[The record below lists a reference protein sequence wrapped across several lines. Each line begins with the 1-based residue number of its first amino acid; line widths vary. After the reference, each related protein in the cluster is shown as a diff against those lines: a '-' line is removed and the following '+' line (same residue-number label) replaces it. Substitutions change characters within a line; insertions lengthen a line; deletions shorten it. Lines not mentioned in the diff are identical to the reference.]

1 MRRRRPLPQDHQH
14 HRHLRLLD
22 RIDQRLPQP
31 EQLRL
36 LSDVP
41 DVDPRRVLEPD
52 DRDPIPTALR
62 HELVHLDQAL
72 PIQLAAH
79 GAVFV
84 GVLRVVRQ
92 QTLPVPD
99 HPQQEAVHLHQAR
112 VYLGAVRRTEFH
124 VLRVVRKT
132 SQDVVEI
139 IACLRIH
146 RNDRHDLL
154 RGVLR
159 LRRRRHTEETRMVC
173 RHLRHVPFQRIQHLR
188 LLLEDGSKKS
198 RLVVMDLHA
207 SGRHRLEVACR
218 RNQLLGALLVKVPLR
233 AHSADDSTPA
243 HGDVRFLVCEKD
255 RRADPLVAAAR
266 RIGPVDPRQHRD
278 SHLLQLCVPEE
289 AGSLAAAVRIDLL
302 LLRQLHA
309 RTVHQ
314 PHQRQVHDLCQIR
327 HPQVVVRLAGN
338 PRSGDPLVVE
348 ADQYAPFPADPR
360 QAVHNPG
367 APRLLVLR
375 VVNRVQ
381 RAERPGID
389 HILNPL
395 PHGHLAPFVDHI
407 GRDPEI
413 LDAIDLGIDLLHDRL
428 GLLDVCLHP
437 LNLRRAQR
445 LPYIVH
451 LRKIWSHLS
460 NPSSFVV
467 FDRTPDPSRGASAH
481 RYRFALR
488 IPN

>member
-1 MRRRRPLPQDHQH
+1 VLHHLVHLVDHRLQRPARILLLHQPPGITGRGRRLPVHHVDLRGGGSERERAVVVRRRPSHHVVRRRRPLPQDHQH

-62 HELVHLDQAL
+62 HKLIHLDQAL

-84 GVLRVVRQ
+84 GVLRIVRQ
-92 QTLPVPD
+92 QSLPVPD
-99 HPQQEAVHLHQAR
+99 HPQQEAVHLHQTR
-112 VYLGAVRRTEFH
+112 VYLGAVTRAEFH
-124 VLRVVRKT
+124 VLRVVRET

-188 LLLEDGSKKS
+188 LLLEDGGKKS

-243 HGDVRFLVCEKD
+243 HGDVRFLVREKD

-266 RIGPVDPRQHRD
+266 RIRPVDPRQHRD
-278 SHLLQLCVPEE
+278 SHLL
-289 AGSLAAAVRIDLL
+289 
-302 LLRQLHA
+302 
-309 RTVHQ
+309 
-314 PHQRQVHDLCQIR
+314 
-327 HPQVVVRLAGN
+327 
-338 PRSGDPLVVE
+338 
-348 ADQYAPFPADPR
+348 
-360 QAVHNPG
+360 
-367 APRLLVLR
+367 
-375 VVNRVQ
+375 
-381 RAERPGID
+381 
-389 HILNPL
+389 
-395 PHGHLAPFVDHI
+395 
-407 GRDPEI
+407 
-413 LDAIDLGIDLLHDRL
+413 
-428 GLLDVCLHP
+428 
-437 LNLRRAQR
+437 
-445 LPYIVH
+445 
-451 LRKIWSHLS
+451 
-460 NPSSFVV
+460 
-467 FDRTPDPSRGASAH
+467 
-481 RYRFALR
+481 
-488 IPN
+488 